1 MDDSDLVFC
10 LVDGV
15 NICSFEISSIIIIFK
30 FTLAY

>member
-15 NICSFEISSIIIIFK
+15 NIGSFEILSIIIIFK